1 MPVLLDSLVV
11 VAQRP
16 VSHEVHMVSVVESIV
31 GKIVTSSRR
40 DGRHHVQVV
49 HLGYLK
55 KVPALHHD
63 VHHLRDV
70 QAVQVI
76 VIGHILAV
84 ALVDL
89 TQEAHQLYI
98 VEVADL
104 LAWQEL
110 WKVEEHLVGDGHEG
124 VFAAQ
129 RPIDFEAVEVN

>member
-1 MPVLLDSLVV
+1 M
-11 VAQRP
+11 
-16 VSHEVHMVSVVESIV
+16 
-31 GKIVTSSRR
+31 
-40 DGRHHVQVV
+40 
-49 HLGYLK
+49 
-55 KVPALHHD
+55 
-63 VHHLRDV
+63 
-70 QAVQVI
+70 
-76 VIGHILAV
+76 IGHILAV

-129 RPIDFEAVEVN
+129 RPIDFEAVEVNLAD